1 MHFMG
6 FEEDGMNNAMYWD
19 RKAQQKKEK
28 TGKKKKPVVRI
39 ILLCILAA
47 LVLAFLG
54 IIIWYFAFY
63 PFCLE
68 RIDNVAL
75 GASEAQVESVLGK
88 ADKESD
94 FVWEYYDDRYLQLEE
109 EIENKTLELL
119 QAETAEEVE
128 TRTEELALLTEEFF
142 GLQYKYVCIT
152 FNGNGQVEEVL
163 FDARRCEETLLA
175 QKWGKEAA
183 PLKAPAFADH
193 WESFIGL
200 FRNKEERIVVQ
211 DVPAFS
217 DLSKTRAEAQVYYA
231 DGSYKRVY
239 LSAEAVGNVKT
250 YRAGTNSVTW
260 QDGWGEYTG
269 VLTVLEK
276 IERGTEIEGTLE
288 GGATY
293 RLTALAAGTLSELP
307 AFSLELGGEGSVS
320 GEFIWDTYSL
330 APAVTHLQIGAG
342 IGSIDRGAFSGFRN
356 FQSAGVQSDAFVFEN
371 GVLYDAARTR
381 LLAASSAV
389 GERFSIPDS
398 VTETDGYA
406 FASAKNLRSV
416 ETGAGLKA
424 LGAFAFADNITLE
437 EVRFSSALE
446 TIGEGAFSGCAA
458 LRGIVLPDTVTVL
471 AKNTFRGCTAL
482 ENVQLPAGLLT
493 IEEGVFCDC
502 AALKELYIPAAV
514 QEIDPLAFAD
524 RIGDVITGLPYSV
537 GLVTAALS
545 SDEPLCESGLESV
558 TVSGENRYY
567 SSEDGVLFNKDKT
580 ELVLFPRK
588 KDADEYT
595 VPDTV
600 YRIGTAA
607 FYGCDQLHTIRLP
620 ENLTIIYDHAFAFC
634 GFSEIEL
641 PSLTAYIGGY
651 AFAYCMELRSIV
663 IPAGVCH
670 MGNRVF
676 FSNLVQE
683 RGEFIGFEPSS
694 QLTDI
699 FLEASEKPQ
708 RYRTVSISP
717 TETRQISAFWS
728 ELVYEESWSYGAGAD
743 VHWRGEWEYIDGTPT
758 VKKTD

>member
-1 MHFMG
+1 
-6 FEEDGMNNAMYWD
+6 MNNAMYWD

-389 GERFSIPDS
+389 GERFFHSRQR
-398 VTETDGYA
+398 DGNGRVRLCERKK
-406 FASAKNLRSV
+406 SPLGRNGC
-416 ETGAGLKA
+416 GAQS
-424 LGAFAFADNITLE
+424 LGGFCLCRQYNAGGGTL
-437 EVRFSSALE
+437 FL
-446 TIGEGAFSGCAA
+446 CAGNDRGRRVFR
-458 LRGIVLPDTVTVL
+458 LRG
-471 AKNTFRGCTAL
+471 A
-482 ENVQLPAGLLT
+482 AG
-493 IEEGVFCDC
+493 DR
-502 AALKELYIPAAV
+502 AAGYGHRACKKHVPRLHRAGKRAV
-514 QEIDPLAFAD
+514 ARRAF
-524 RIGDVITGLPYSV
+524 
-537 GLVTAALS
+537 
-545 SDEPLCESGLESV
+545 
-558 TVSGENRYY
+558 
-567 SSEDGVLFNKDKT
+567 
-580 ELVLFPRK
+580 
-588 KDADEYT
+588 
-595 VPDTV
+595 
-600 YRIGTAA
+600 
-607 FYGCDQLHTIRLP
+607 
-620 ENLTIIYDHAFAFC
+620 DH
-634 GFSEIEL
+634 
-641 PSLTAYIGGY
+641 
-651 AFAYCMELRSIV
+651 
-663 IPAGVCH
+663 
-670 MGNRVF
+670 
-676 FSNLVQE
+676 
-683 RGEFIGFEPSS
+683 
-694 QLTDI
+694 
-699 FLEASEKPQ
+699 
-708 RYRTVSISP
+708 
-717 TETRQISAFWS
+717 
-728 ELVYEESWSYGAGAD
+728 
-743 VHWRGEWEYIDGTPT
+743 
-758 VKKTD
+758 

>member
-1 MHFMG
+1 M
-6 FEEDGMNNAMYWD
+6 
-19 RKAQQKKEK
+19 
-28 TGKKKKPVVRI
+28 
-39 ILLCILAA
+39 
-47 LVLAFLG
+47 
-54 IIIWYFAFY
+54 
-63 PFCLE
+63 
-68 RIDNVAL
+68 
-75 GASEAQVESVLGK
+75 
-88 ADKESD
+88 
-94 FVWEYYDDRYLQLEE
+94 
-109 EIENKTLELL
+109 
-119 QAETAEEVE
+119 
-128 TRTEELALLTEEFF
+128 
-142 GLQYKYVCIT
+142 
-152 FNGNGQVEEVL
+152 
-163 FDARRCEETLLA
+163 
-175 QKWGKEAA
+175 
-183 PLKAPAFADH
+183 
-193 WESFIGL
+193 
-200 FRNKEERIVVQ
+200 
-211 DVPAFS
+211 
-217 DLSKTRAEAQVYYA
+217 
-231 DGSYKRVY
+231 
-239 LSAEAVGNVKT
+239 
-250 YRAGTNSVTW
+250 
-260 QDGWGEYTG
+260 
-269 VLTVLEK
+269 
-276 IERGTEIEGTLE
+276 
-288 GGATY
+288 
-293 RLTALAAGTLSELP
+293 
-307 AFSLELGGEGSVS
+307 
-320 GEFIWDTYSL
+320 
-330 APAVTHLQIGAG
+330 
-342 IGSIDRGAFSGFRN
+342 
-356 FQSAGVQSDAFVFEN
+356 
-371 GVLYDAARTR
+371 
-381 LLAASSAV
+381 
-389 GERFSIPDS
+389 
-398 VTETDGYA
+398 
-406 FASAKNLRSV
+406 
-416 ETGAGLKA
+416 
-424 LGAFAFADNITLE
+424 
-437 EVRFSSALE
+437 
-446 TIGEGAFSGCAA
+446 
-458 LRGIVLPDTVTVL
+458 
-471 AKNTFRGCTAL
+471 
-482 ENVQLPAGLLT
+482 QLPAGLLT